1 MRVVTVGFFAVLA
14 VLATSCGESDD
25 SRDAGTLTVYSGR
38 SEELVAPLID
48 RFEDQTGIEVAVR
61 YAGSTEL
68 AATLLEEGASSPA
81 DVFFAQDPASLG
93 TVAIADRFTTL
104 PDETISGVPDRF
116 VDSER
121 RWIGVSGRARVVV
134 FDTGRLSP
142 TELPATEAGFTEA
155 AWAGRVAIAP
165 TNGSFLSFVA
175 ARILLEGETATLA
188 WLSAMA
194 ANQSPTY
201 AGNSAIVAAVNDG
214 QVPTGLVNHYYL
226 FRLEAEEPDA
236 VLENYFFP
244 EATAG
249 SLVMPAGVGI
259 LDTAPN
265 PAAAAAFVDFLLS
278 VDAQEYFATETY
290 EYPLVTGVPAHAG
303 LPPIASIPTP
313 DIDLSLLAT
322 KLDTA
327 TDLVAEAG
335 LL

>member
-1 MRVVTVGFFAVLA
+1 MRITSGFLA
-14 VLATSCGESDD
+14 VLALLATSCSDSAD
-25 SRDAGTLTVYSGR
+25 SGVANALTVYSGR

-48 RFEDQTGIEVAVR
+48 RFEEQTGIDVEVR

-68 AATLLEEGASSPA
+68 AATLLEEGSRSPA

-93 TVAIADRFTTL
+93 TVALADRFATL
-104 PDETISGVPDRF
+104 PDETIAAVPDRF
-116 VDSER
+116 VDSEG
-121 RWIGVSGRARVVV
+121 RWVGVSGRARVVV
-134 FDTGRLSP
+134 YDTGLVSSS
-142 TELPATEAGFTEA
+142 ELPATEAGFTEA
-155 AWAGRVAIAP
+155 AWAGRTAIAP

-175 ARILLEGETATLA
+175 AKILLEGEAATSA

-194 ANQSPTY
+194 DNRSPTY

-214 QVPTGLVNHYYL
+214 QVPAGLVNHYYL
-226 FRLEAEEPDA
+226 FRLEAGEPDA
-236 VLENYFFP
+236 VAENYFFP

-249 SLVMPAGVGI
+249 SLVMPAGAGI
-259 LDTAPN
+259 LETAPH
-265 PAAAAAFVDFLLS
+265 PAAATVFVEYLLS
-278 VDAQEYFATETY
+278 ASAQEYFAAETY

-303 LPPIASIPTP
+303 LPPIESIPTP

-322 KLDTA
+322 QLDTA